1 MSRITHTL
9 RLGLMACLLVGLLPL
24 PVLAKEGLSYVSI
37 KGGINGGP
45 DAHKRVEDLSLSID
59 SEMGLAILGSVGH
72 YLTDEI
78 RIEAEISWRRNTADT
93 LKFSGNFRGLRFPE
107 SVNVESSLSNLAAMV
122 NAAYN
127 WNITPRFRPFVLA
140 GVGMSSV
147 TIELDEI
154 EISGQRFS
162 IDLDDDKITF
172 AYQGGVG
179 IDYALTDTVSVD
191 VGYRFFGTPTVDF
204 SGTEVNNV
212 NHTGLIGLTYAF

>member
-1 MSRITHTL
+1 MSRMIHTL
-9 RLGLMACLLVGLLPL
+9 RLGLMVCLVVGLLPL
-24 PVLAKEGLSYVSI
+24 PVLATEGWYVSI

-45 DAHKRVEDLSLSID
+45 DANERVEDLSLSVD
-59 SEMGLAILGSVGH
+59 SELGLAILGAVGS
-72 YLTDEI
+72 YLTDGI

-93 LKFSGNFRGLRFPE
+93 LKFSGSFRGLRFPE
-107 SVNVESSLSNLAAMV
+107 SLNAESSLSNLAAMV
-122 NAAYN
+122 NAAYD

-140 GVGMSSV
+140 GVGMSRV

-154 EISGQRFS
+154 EIFGQRFS
-162 IDLDDDKITF
+162 VNADDTKYTF

-204 SGTEVNNV
+204 SGTEVNNI
-212 NHTGLIGLTYAF
+212 NHTGLIGLTHAF